1 MATPKAQRI
10 GIWIIAIV
18 LMVGTLGSFLVMGL
32 SINNQKI
39 DAAAETAEQQKQY
52 DEYMAQQQAASEA
65 SAVSSEGFGG
75 YTTQPFDA
83 ASATKLTVEVLK
95 QGDGAVV
102 AATDSI
108 NSSYFGWLPD
118 GKIFDSSKKIGNDD
132 APITFS
138 LSGVIPGWTEGLTGV
153 KVGSIVKLT
162 IPAEKGYGAQGSGTI
177 PANSPLQFI
186 VEIHAI
192 DNSVAA

>member
-18 LMVGTLGSFLVMGL
+18 LSVGTLGSFLVMGL

-39 DAAAETAEQQKQY
+39 DQAAQQKAY
-52 DEYMAQQQAASEA
+52 DEYLAQQNTASQANAA
-65 SAVSSEGFGG
+65 SSEGFGG
-75 YTTQPFDA
+75 YVSQAFDSS
-83 ASATKLTVEVLK
+83 SATKLNVEVLK
-95 QGDGAVV
+95 QGDGAAV
-102 AATDSI
+102 ASSDSI
-108 NSSYFGWLPD
+108 NCSYFGWLSD
-118 GKIFDSSKKIGNDD
+118 GKIFDSSKKIGKDD

-138 LSGVIPGWTEGLTGV
+138 LNGVISGWTEGLTGV
-153 KVGSIVKLT
+153 KVGSVVRLT
-162 IPAEKGYGAQGSGTI
+162 IPAEKGYGAQGSGSI

-192 DNSVAA
+192 DNSKSA